1 VHFEAQKIFS
11 MFKKAL
17 ALNDFCPNVNTTKAV
32 YRAKQVHFKENKKF
46 ILRFKTL
53 QIGAIFATV

>member
-1 VHFEAQKIFS
+1 